1 MDELKKRFLNYIKER
16 VSEQNFFTWFEPIE
30 IEKIDFNSNTIIFG
44 VPNKFFI
51 TWLEENYYDVIN
63 DALFN
68 LFSQKFEIK
77 FIEKKQKIENKTKPQ
92 INNDSYN
99 TFYQYPK
106 SLNKK
111 YRFDNFVVGPFNQHA
126 HAAALAVAKSPSKS
140 YNPLFIYSGVGLG
153 KTHLLHA
160 IGNYIFENHKH
171 LKVEYVTCE
180 SFTNDLIISIRE
192 EKMMEFRN
200 KYRSI
205 DILLMDDIQF
215 LAGKQAT
222 QEELFH
228 TFNTLY
234 QNNKQIVFTSDR
246 SPKEIPSLESR
257 LKTRFEWGL
266 IIDIQIPDPE
276 TLVAI
281 INRKAIENNIE
292 IPNDVAF
299 FLATNLPPNIRTI
312 EGAIIRLGAISSLE
326 KHPITEEFAKKVLKD
341 ILRIKDKEIS
351 IEEIQKVVA
360 DFYGIKVN
368 ELKSKK
374 RSKQISIARQVAM
387 YLSRKLTKLSYPHIG
402 EKFGKKDHST
412 VIYAENQIKE
422 KIKTDKEFE
431 RKIKTLENL
440 IKSKY

>member
-1 MDELKKRFLNYIKER
+1 MEEIKRRFNEYIKNR
-16 VSEQNFFTWFEPIE
+16 VSDQNFFTWFEPLE
-30 IEKIDFNSNTIIFG
+30 ISKIDFENNTIIFN

-51 TWLEENYYDVIN
+51 TWIEENYKDIIK
-63 DALFN
+63 DALYSIFN
-68 LFSQKFEIK
+68 QNFNFK
-77 FIEKKQKIENKTKPQ
+77 FIVKKQDKPKKE
-92 INNDSYN
+92 NNDIISYN
-99 TFYQYPK
+99 NKILNYPK

-126 HAAALAVAKSPSKS
+126 HAASLAVAKSPSKS

-160 IGNYIFENHKH
+160 IGNFVFEHHKH

-192 EKMMEFRN
+192 EKMLEFRN
-200 KYRSI
+200 RYRSI
-205 DILLMDDIQF
+205 DVLLMDDVQF
-215 LAGKQAT
+215 LSEKKAT

-281 INRKAIENNIE
+281 INTKANENNIKISNE
-292 IPNDVAF
+292 IAF

-326 KHPITEEFAKKVLKD
+326 KQPITEDFAKRVLKD
-341 ILRIKDKEIS
+341 ILRVKGKEIS
-351 IEEIQKVVA
+351 IEDIQKTVA
-360 DFYGIKVN
+360 EFFGIKPN

-374 RSKQISIARQVAM
+374 RAKQISLARQVAM

-412 VIYAENQIKE
+412 VIYAENQIEE
-422 KIKTDKEFE
+422 KIKTDPELKN
-431 RKIKTLENL
+431 KINTIINL

>member
-1 MDELKKRFLNYIKER
+1 MEEIKNRFLNYIKER
-16 VSEQNFFTWFEPIE
+16 VSEQNFFTWFEPLN
-30 IEKIDFNSNTIIFG
+30 IEKIDFENNLITFS

-51 TWLEENYYDVIN
+51 TWFDENYKKLIN
-63 DALFN
+63 EAIIHVFN
-68 LFSQKFEIK
+68 EKFNFDYIIK
-77 FIEKKQKIENKTKPQ
+77 KPAKKESNEKIEKQETI
-92 INNDSYN
+92 DRY
-99 TFYQYPK
+99 YPK
-106 SLNKK
+106 SLNKR

-126 HAAALAVAKSPSKS
+126 HAASLAVAKSPSKS
-140 YNPLFIYSGVGLG
+140 YNPLFIYSSVGLG

-171 LKVEYVTCE
+171 YKIEYVTCE
-180 SFTNDLIISIRE
+180 TFTNDLIISIRE
-192 EKMMEFRN
+192 ERMLDFRN
-200 KYRSI
+200 RYRSI

-246 SPKEIPSLESR
+246 SPKEIPNIENR

-281 INRKAIENNIE
+281 IDRKAQENNIE
-292 IPNDVAF
+292 IPKDIAF

-326 KHPITEEFAKKVLKD
+326 KQPITEEFVKKVLKD
-341 ILRIKDKEIS
+341 ILKVRGKEIA
-351 IEEIQKVVA
+351 IEDIQKVVA
-360 DFYGIKVN
+360 EFYGLKPSD
-368 ELKSKK
+368 LKSKK
-374 RSKQISIARQVAM
+374 RAKQISLARQVAM

-412 VIYAENQIKE
+412 VIYAENQIEE
-422 KIKTDKEFE
+422 KLKNDPDLKN
-431 RKIKTLENL
+431 KINTLIEL

>member
-1 MDELKKRFLNYIKER
+1 MEEIKKRFLEYIKER
-16 VSEQNFFTWFEPIE
+16 ISEQNFFTWFEPIE
-30 IEKIDFNSNTIIFG
+30 ISKIDFNKNLITFI

-51 TWLEENYYDVIN
+51 TWLEENYKNLIYE
-63 DALFN
+63 ALFSIFN
-68 LFSQKFEIK
+68 
-77 FIEKKQKIENKTKPQ
+77 QKIDFNFIVSPSNNKKNFKNKN
-92 INNDSYN
+92 IEISEKIYE
-99 TFYQYPK
+99 YPK
-106 SLNKK
+106 SLNKR

-160 IGNYIFENHKH
+160 IGNYVFENHKH

-200 KYRSI
+200 RYRSI

-228 TFNTLY
+228 TFNALY

-281 INRKAIENNIE
+281 INKKASENNIE
-292 IPNDVAF
+292 IPTDVAF

-326 KHPITEEFAKKVLKD
+326 KEPITEEFAKRVLKD

-351 IEEIQKVVA
+351 IEEIQKIVA
-360 DFYGIKVN
+360 DFFGLKPQ

-374 RSKQISIARQVAM
+374 RSKQISLARQIAM

-422 KIKTDKEFE
+422 KLQKDRELQN
-431 RKIKTLENL
+431 KINTLINI